1 MADKKQT
8 FLEGQQER
16 MAVLGFWDETYKST
30 MIAQME
36 DMYKTEIITEWGI
49 SDIVINGDKV
59 LLKWF
64 KRHQPLD
71 AEELKKRYGM

>member
-71 AEELKKRYGM
+71 AEELKKRYGR